1 MVVQEASPSPVY
13 GAALLMRLGFAPFRG
28 SNPRASATDLGV
40 RTSDTGSQSCSS
52 DHLRHLVAHWW
63 HERLRTALAGGRRR
77 GLAGHRVGAEM
88 TFQVIG
94 SVRCRPAGRP
104 LVEASEVSWSGF
116 VPDLLSTFAASV
128 LAIPGGLFL
137 DRTQHLL
144 LATSLYED
152 PSAGLHEDASARL
165 REHPALLGCSI
176 LRRPSPPSSV
186 GGHQHPAGG
195 HEKGAVAITESDRTL
210 RVAAPGQP
218 PPCRFGTA
226 PFRADNE
233 IEWAQIA
240 PLFAPCG
247 LGWHLFAPCGLG
259 WHPR

>member
-1 MVVQEASPSPVY
+1 MPRVQVHQFYRPVSATSDSLIIALLHRRRGRYAVSDRMVVQEASPSPVY

-144 LATSLYED
+144 
-152 PSAGLHEDASARL
+152 
-165 REHPALLGCSI
+165 
-176 LRRPSPPSSV
+176 
-186 GGHQHPAGG
+186 
-195 HEKGAVAITESDRTL
+195 
-210 RVAAPGQP
+210 
-218 PPCRFGTA
+218 
-226 PFRADNE
+226 
-233 IEWAQIA
+233 
-240 PLFAPCG
+240 
-247 LGWHLFAPCGLG
+247 
-259 WHPR
+259 